1 MLPVFRSGVQSVEEE
16 LKLVVLNRKPEE
28 APAKDELSIRSCG
41 VFTDSDAPDA
51 KN

>member
-1 MLPVFRSGVQSVEEE
+1 MLPVFRKGVQKAEDEF
-16 LKLVVLNRKPEE
+16 KLVILNRIPEE
-28 APAKDELSIRSCG
+28 APAKDELSISSCG